1 MFKYIVGNA
10 SYALLKQRTKW
21 GLNCSILLMA
31 LCTLIVWMVQS
42 GYAARN
48 ARKHTMWL
56 VSAQISQ
63 NQQNGPFC
71 VAFLSANSKQVRVDL
86 PKWVITKWVTVLV
99 VVVKQKKGKPRPQ
112 KEEHRGKDGRK
123 ISPRRAASSGKNQKE
138 QNWSEQDMDRA
149 FNMWENNQ
157 DLSLQERKSKRQIS
171 LETGISYTTLCERLS
186 GRRGGGCHGKIAGGK
201 HQARILDT
209 GKCKWVT
216 ITFQVGNHNH
226 IPA

>member
-1 MFKYIVGNA
+1 MVGNA

-31 LCTLIVWMVQS
+31 LYTSIVWTVQS

-63 NQQNGPFC
+63 NQHNGPFC
-71 VAFLSANSKQVRVDL
+71 VVFLSANSKWVDL
-86 PKWVITKWVTVLV
+86 PKQVITKRVTVSV

-112 KEEHRGKDGRK
+112 KEECWGKDSRK

-149 FNMWENNQ
+149 FNMWENNPN
-157 DLSLQERKSKRQIS
+157 LPPQERKSKRQIS
-171 LETGISYTTLCERLS
+171 LETGIPYTTLCESLL

-201 HQARILDT
+201 CQARILDT
-209 GKCKWVT
+209 GKCKQVT
-216 ITFQVGNHNH
+216 VTFQAGNHNR
-226 IPA
+226 IPTWLALD

>member
-1 MFKYIVGNA
+1 MSKYMVGNA

-21 GLNCSILLMA
+21 DLNCSILLMA
-31 LCTLIVWMVQS
+31 LYTSIVWMVQS

-86 PKWVITKWVTVLV
+86 PKWVITKQVTVSV

-112 KEEHRGKDGRK
+112 KEERQGKDGRK
-123 ISPRRAASSGKNQKE
+123 IGPRRAASSGKNQKE

-149 FNMWENNQ
+149 FDMWENNPNLPHKKVKKA
-157 DLSLQERKSKRQIS
+157 DIFGNRDSLH
-171 LETGISYTTLCERLS
+171 YP
-186 GRRGGGCHGKIAGGK
+186 
-201 HQARILDT
+201 
-209 GKCKWVT
+209 V
-216 ITFQVGNHNH
+216 
-226 IPA
+226 

>member
-1 MFKYIVGNA
+1 MVGNA

-31 LCTLIVWMVQS
+31 LYTLIVWTVQS

-71 VAFLSANSKQVRVDL
+71 VAFLSANSKWVRVDL
-86 PKWVITKWVTVLV
+86 HVKQVITKRVTVSV

-112 KEEHRGKDGRK
+112 KEERRGKDGRK
-123 ISPRRAASSGKNQKE
+123 IGPRRAASFGKNQKE

-149 FNMWENNQ
+149 FNMWENNPN
-157 DLSLQERKSKRQIS
+157 LPPQERKSKRQIS
-171 LETGISYTTLCERLS
+171 LEIGIPYTTLCERL
-186 GRRGGGCHGKIAGGK
+186 
-201 HQARILDT
+201 
-209 GKCKWVT
+209 
-216 ITFQVGNHNH
+216 
-226 IPA
+226 

>member
-1 MFKYIVGNA
+1 M
-10 SYALLKQRTKW
+10 
-21 GLNCSILLMA
+21 NCSILLMA
-31 LCTLIVWMVQS
+31 LYTSIVWTVQS
-42 GYAARN
+42 RYAARN

-56 VSAQISQ
+56 VYAQISQ

-86 PKWVITKWVTVLV
+86 HVKWVITKQVTVLV

-112 KEEHRGKDGRK
+112 KEERRGKDGRK
-123 ISPRRAASSGKNQKE
+123 IGPRRAASSGKNQKE

-149 FNMWENNQ
+149 FNMRENNQ
-157 DLSLQERKSKRQIS
+157 DLPPQERKSKRQIS
-171 LETGISYTTLCERLS
+171 LETGIPYTTLCERLS
-186 GRRGGGCHGKIAGGK
+186 GRRGRGCHGKIAGGK
-201 HQARILDT
+201 CQARILDT

-216 ITFQVGNHNH
+216 VTFQAGNHNR